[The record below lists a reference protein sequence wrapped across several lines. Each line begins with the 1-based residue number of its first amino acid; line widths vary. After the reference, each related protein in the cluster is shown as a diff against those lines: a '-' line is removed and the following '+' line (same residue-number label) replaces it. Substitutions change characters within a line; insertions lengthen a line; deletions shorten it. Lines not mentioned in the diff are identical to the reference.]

1 MVRRT
6 TFSMKIITAEGRVA
20 TSGAQSPDVNVALVG
35 TNIVLTCSIT
45 TNPIVRNKA
54 LKYRTRTRHLI

>member
-1 MVRRT
+1 
-6 TFSMKIITAEGRVA
+6 MKIITAEGRVA

-35 TNIVLTCSIT
+35 TNIVLTCSTT
-45 TNPIVRNKA
+45 TNPIVRHKA